1 MRAVGRRAAPLNRP
15 RPPAPEP
22 GLPSGPQP
30 GSKPRYEPPSLRT
43 YQYKHG
49 GLLLP
54 GCARSGGRDPARRAT
69 PRRLKHA
76 KVPQTLSLSRYVPR
90 PGQNWSNAA
99 CCLAAEAAAR
109 PQCRGTGLRDTVP
122 TTAERAGGLG
132 GPRARGARAGRPTR
146 ARRLDRR
153 EPAGLQSRRDSRRR
167 LCCSRRARAA
177 VGGRGRETG
186 GNRERKRRHKGTG
199 GGGGGAGWPSVAARR
214 PRRCPRVPTRILTSD
229 HNSDTER
236 CAGAPK
242 VEK

>member
-186 GNRERKRRHKGTG
+186 GNYRLGYPPTRTR
-199 GGGGGAGWPSVAARR
+199 AAIRISGLSRR
-214 PRRCPRVPTRILTSD
+214 PRRRGGSRLLPYRFRPPQSKREPGLAPAVERTRL
-229 HNSDTER
+229 
-236 CAGAPK
+236 G
-242 VEK
+242 